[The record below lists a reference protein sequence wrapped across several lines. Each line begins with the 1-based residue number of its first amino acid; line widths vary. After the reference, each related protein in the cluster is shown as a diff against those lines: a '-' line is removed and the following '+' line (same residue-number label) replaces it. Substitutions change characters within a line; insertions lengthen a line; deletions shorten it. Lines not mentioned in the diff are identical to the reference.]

1 MVTLVNPARE
11 RMKKN
16 EAALGA
22 GIRHSRH
29 AEIAGAMAVAGF
41 DFLFIDLEH
50 SAMPL
55 DVCSQISAAALHAGI
70 SPLVRVP
77 EGDLNLAARVLDTG
91 ALGIIMPHVESADE
105 ARAIVARQ
113 KFPPMGN
120 RSTSGNIAQFSYDPS
135 ISAKEGTAA
144 VNEALLVVVMVET
157 ENAVAHADEIAAVPG
172 VDVLMIGTGDL
183 TSSLGLHGQF
193 EHERILKAYDT
204 VLNACAKHNKWA
216 GMGGVGPE
224 DAMSRYIGRGIR
236 FVLAGNDLMFIT
248 AGATRRTAALRGKE
262 KTLNPA

>member
-1 MVTLVNPARE
+1 MVTLANPARA
-11 RMKKN
+11 RMAKG

-29 AEIAGAMAVAGF
+29 AEIAGAMATSGF

-50 SAMPL
+50 SSMPL
-55 DVCSQISAAALHAGI
+55 DVASQISAAALHAGI

-77 EGDLNLAARVLDTG
+77 EGDHNLASRILDSG
-91 ALGIIMPHVESADE
+91 ALGIVMPHVENAAQ
-105 ARAIVARQ
+105 AREIVDRQ
-113 KFPPMGN
+113 KFPPLGH
-120 RSTSGNIAQFSYDPS
+120 RSTSGGIAQFSYAS
-135 ISAKEGTAA
+135 IPAKEATQA
-144 VNEALLVVVMVET
+144 VNESLLVIVMVET
-157 ENAVAHADEIAAVPG
+157 ENAVANADEIAAVPG

-204 VLNACAKHNKWA
+204 VIKACAKHNKWP
-216 GMGGVGPE
+216 GMGGVGTE
-224 DAMSRYIGRGIR
+224 DAMARYIGRGIR

-262 KTLNPA
+262 KALSPA

>member
-29 AEIAGAMAVAGF
+29 AEIAGALAVAGF

-50 SAMPL
+50 SSMAL
-55 DVCSQISAAALHAGI
+55 DVASQISAAALHAGI
-70 SPLVRVP
+70 APIVRVP
-77 EGDLNLAARVLDTG
+77 EGDHNLASRVLDSG
-91 ALGIIMPHVESADE
+91 ALGIVMPHVESAAE
-105 ARAIVARQ
+105 AREIVDRQ
-113 KFPPMGN
+113 KFPPLGH
-120 RSTSGNIAQFSYDPS
+120 RSTSGPIAQFSYNGAVA
-135 ISAKEGTAA
+135 AKEGTQA
-144 VNEALLVVVMVET
+144 VNESLLVVVMLET
-157 ENAVAHADEIAAVPG
+157 ENAISKADEIAAVPG

-204 VLNACAKHNKWA
+204 VIKACARHDKWP
-216 GMGGVGPE
+216 GMGGVGTE
-224 DAMSRYIGRGIR
+224 DAMGRYIGRGIR
-236 FVLAGNDLMFIT
+236 FVLAGNDLIFIT
-248 AGATRRTAALRGKE
+248 QAGTRRTAALRGKE
-262 KTLNPA
+262 KARDAA

>member
-16 EAALGA
+16 EAALGL
-22 GIRHSRH
+22 GLRHSRH
-29 AEIAGAMAVAGF
+29 AEIAGAIKEAGM

-50 SAMPL
+50 SSMPL

-70 SPLVRVP
+70 APLVRVP
-77 EGDLNLAARVLDTG
+77 EGDHNLASRVLDSG
-91 ALGIIMPHVESADE
+91 ALGIVMPHVENAAD
-105 ARAIVARQ
+105 ARVIVDRQ
-113 KFPPMGN
+113 KFPPLGH
-120 RSTSGNIAQFSYDPS
+120 RSTSGPIAQFSYNSTP
-135 ISAKEGTAA
+135 AKEGTKA
-144 VNEALLVVVMVET
+144 VNEALLVVVMLES
-157 ENAVAHADEIAAVPG
+157 ENAVANAEEIAAVPG

-204 VLNACAKHNKWA
+204 VIKACAKHNKWP
-216 GMGGVGPE
+216 GMGGVGAE
-224 DAMSRYIGRGIR
+224 DAMQRYIGRGIR

-248 AGATRRTAALRGKE
+248 AGATRRAAALRGHE
-262 KTLNPA
+262 KALSPA

>member
-11 RMKKN
+11 RMKKG

-29 AEIAGAMAVAGF
+29 AEIAGAMAASGF

-50 SAMPL
+50 SSMPL
-55 DVCSQISAAALHAGI
+55 DVASQISAAALHAGI

-77 EGDLNLAARVLDTG
+77 EGDHNLASRILDSG
-91 ALGIIMPHVESADE
+91 ALGIIMPHVENATE
-105 ARAIVARQ
+105 AREIVNRQ
-113 KFPPMGN
+113 KFPPLGH
-120 RSTSGNIAQFSYDPS
+120 RSTSGGIAQFSYANIP
-135 ISAKEGTAA
+135 AKEGTVA
-144 VNEALLVVVMVET
+144 VNESLLVVVMVET
-157 ENAVAHADEIAAVPG
+157 ENAVSHADEIAAVPG

-204 VLNACAKHNKWA
+204 VIKACAKHNKWA
-216 GMGGVGPE
+216 GMGGVGTE
-224 DAMSRYIGRGIR
+224 DAMARYIGRGIR

-262 KTLNPA
+262 QARSAA